1 MAVNIGDFLA
11 DALQKIDTRGN
22 TLQAKLDQLIQGQNL
37 NPEDMML
44 VSFELGQDNSLLEVT
59 SSINKSSID
68 TIKSL
73 AQRTG

>member
-11 DALQKIDTRGN
+11 NALQKIDTRGN
-22 TLQAKLDQLIQGQNL
+22 TLQAKLDQLIKGQNL

-44 VSFELGQDNSLLEVT
+44 VSFELGQYNSLLEVT

>member
-1 MAVNIGDFLA
+1 MAVDIGKFLT
-11 DALQKIDTRGN
+11 DALQKIDDRGN
-22 TLQAKLDQLIQGQNL
+22 TLQTKLDQLLKGDTL

-44 VSFELGQDNSLLEVT
+44 VSFQLGQYNSLLEVT

>member
-11 DALQKIDTRGN
+11 DALQKIDVRGN

-44 VSFELGQDNSLLEVT
+44 VSFELGQYNSLLEVT